1 LFFITIHF
9 TPFHFMKKFLVLI
22 GLLAATKAGHAQGIA
37 AGTVSLT
44 GNIGYNR
51 STSTNSISYNSISG
65 TGGSRYSYTTKTT
78 NSQFGVAVAPAYFVA
93 DNLAIGLNLG
103 INAASS
109 VQKIT
114 ATNNTGFPSPTSL
127 PDLDPNTSLR
137 VGAFVQYYKFFSEQ
151 FGVTGTLGGGYQHAE
166 SHAYS
171 SIGNNTPVATTVT
184 GNGYYAELTP
194 GIVFFP
200 IPKVGI
206 SASMGSLAFNHFGN
220 KFPEATGNTPPD
232 DYENSS
238 NNFGASFGFDR
249 LVFGG
254 TYYFGR

>member
-1 LFFITIHF
+1 
-9 TPFHFMKKFLVLI
+9 MKKFIVLI
-22 GLLAATKAGHAQGIA
+22 ALLAAAKGGHAQSIA

-44 GNIGYNR
+44 GNIGYNH
-51 STSTNSISYNSISG
+51 SNSTNSTSYNTVSGGSPISYS
-65 TGGSRYSYTTKTT
+65 TKTT
-78 NSQFGVAVAPAYFVA
+78 NSQFGVAVSPAYFVA

-109 VQKIT
+109 TQKT
-114 ATNNTGFPSPTSL
+114 TSTNNSGFPSPVSL
-127 PDLDPNTSLR
+127 PDLDPNTLVR
-137 VGAFVQYYKFFSEQ
+137 AGAFVQYYKLFSEQ
-151 FGVTGTLGGGYQHAE
+151 FGVIGTLGGGYQHTK
-166 SHAYS
+166 SHAYNSNGS
-171 SIGNNTPVATTVT
+171 SAPVATTFT

-206 SASMGSLAFNHFGN
+206 SASMGALAFNHFSN
-220 KFPEATGNTPPD
+220 DYPEAVGSTPPD
-232 DYENSS
+232 NYEDSNS
-238 NNFGASFGFDR
+238 NFGATFGFNQ